1 MQSFIAVKN
10 ETSFPVIS
18 VFIDEKR
25 IFTDILKGE
34 MSEYALLECGSA
46 ALRIYNNFEKPIFD
60 EWISI
65 TPYKRLVLTVYNGD
79 LKFA

>member
-1 MQSFIAVKN
+1 MSWLAVKN
-10 ETSFPVIS
+10 ETSSPVIS

-25 IFTDILKGE
+25 IFSDILKGE

-46 ALRIYNNFEKPIFD
+46 AITVYNNFEKLIFD

-65 TPYKRLVLTVYNGD
+65 PPCTRLVLTASEKF
-79 LKFA
+79 LKFI

>member
-46 ALRIYNNFEKPIFD
+46 ALRIYNNFEKRARRK
-60 EWISI
+60 W
-65 TPYKRLVLTVYNGD
+65 RLCL
-79 LKFA
+79 